1 MPRTKSRIC
10 DVSGIKTSENNFYK
24 NQSHVKAVDN
34 LRRSSGAAK
43 EQMQRMFHQINNY

>member
-1 MPRTKSRIC
+1 MARTKSRIC

-34 LRRSSGAAK
+34 LRRTTGATK
-43 EQMQRMFHQINNY
+43 EQMQRMFHQLNNY

>member
-24 NQSHVKAVDN
+24 NQSHVKAGDN
-34 LRRSSGAAK
+34 LRRSSGATK
-43 EQMQRMFHQINNY
+43 EQMQRMFHQLNNY